1 MGSPEALPRFKCPP
15 DFVASCFAPGP
26 PFSLEVLQDPSKEV
40 LLIRA
45 PANFSPES
53 FEGQALPLSGSHT
66 VKLPQPNGAQKV
78 FGIQAALGRPP
89 SSARLLVP
97 SSHSQDRL
105 SCAPPFGGSL
115 TIAERHG
122 DPGAYPVLFLAA
134 RQAAPQIPEGLKQRF
149 VPFGGQKKRPALG
162 DAAEGAPRKK
172 QKKSKRRLYTPE
184 YMGEPQEEVPEME
197 ENGEESL
204 QELKSSN
211 ILAASQESSLSA
223 EDPSHKR
230 KKKKKKVKEEP
241 TESFLTEADSITHQP
256 QPEIP
261 LDSLTQQPGLALDFE
276 ASLEGNG
283 EVGEEK
289 KRKKKKKKEHMEEA
303 DSVTHQSQ
311 PEVILDSLTQHPG
324 LALDF
329 EVSLEGNGE
338 VGEEKKKKKKKKKEH
353 MEEADSV
360 THQSQSEMPL
370 DSLTQ
375 QSGLA
380 LDFEV
385 SLEGNGEVGEEK
397 KKKKKK
403 EKELMEEAPM
413 DIKEEPGLEESLED
427 VAKDSGHK
435 KKKKKKEKME
445 EETPPELGNGTVLE
459 MASIKDEPNEPANE
473 EPSEPNVPI
482 HKKKK
487 KKKVKEEEEEGGT
500 KQTEG
505 TALME
510 SSSLKEEETQNL
522 EQNMETPSQNHKK
535 KKKKKECKK
544 EED

>member
-1 MGSPEALPRFKCPP
+1 MGSPEALSRFKCPP

-45 PANFSPES
+45 PATFSPES

-66 VKLPQPNGAQKV
+66 VNLPQPNGAQKV
-78 FGIQAALGRPP
+78 FGIQAALGRP
-89 SSARLLVP
+89 SISARLLVP

-105 SCAPPFGGSL
+105 SCTPPFGGSL

-162 DAAEGAPRKK
+162 DAAEEPPRKK
-172 QKKSKRRLYTPE
+172 QKKSKRQLYTPE
-184 YMGEPQEEVPEME
+184 YMGEPQEEVPAME
-197 ENGEESL
+197 ENGEESS
-204 QELKSSN
+204 QELKSSDV
-211 ILAASQESSLSA
+211 LTASQESSLSA

-230 KKKKKKVKEEP
+230 KKKKKKKVKEEP
-241 TESFLTEADSITHQP
+241 TESFQTEADSITHQ
-256 QPEIP
+256 
-261 LDSLTQQPGLALDFE
+261 
-276 ASLEGNG
+276 
-283 EVGEEK
+283 
-289 KRKKKKKKEHMEEA
+289 
-303 DSVTHQSQ
+303 SQ
-311 PEVILDSLTQHPG
+311 PDICLDSLTQHPG

-329 EVSLEGNGE
+329 EVSLEGNGDVGE
-338 VGEEKKKKKKKKKEH
+338 EKKKKKKRKKEHMEEADSVMHQSQSEMPLDSLTQHPGLALDFEASLEGNGDVGEEKKKKKKKKKE
-353 MEEADSV
+353 
-360 THQSQSEMPL
+360 
-370 DSLTQ
+370 
-375 QSGLA
+375 
-380 LDFEV
+380 
-385 SLEGNGEVGEEK
+385 
-397 KKKKKK
+397 
-403 EKELMEEAPM
+403 LMEEAPM
-413 DIKEEPGLEESLED
+413 VIKEEPGLEESLED
-427 VAKDSGHK
+427 VAKASGHK

-445 EETPPELGNGTVLE
+445 QETPPELGNGTVLE

-473 EPSEPNVPI
+473 EPSEPNVLI

-487 KKKVKEEEEEGGT
+487 KKKAKEEEEEERT

-522 EQNMETPSQNHKK
+522 EQNMETPSQKHKK
-535 KKKKKECKK
+535 KKKKERKK

>member
-26 PFSLEVLQDPSKEV
+26 PFSLERLQDPSKEL

-45 PANFSPES
+45 PASFSPES

-78 FGIQAALGRPP
+78 FGIHAALGRPS

-162 DAAEGAPRKK
+162 DAAEEPPRKK
-172 QKKSKRRLYTPE
+172 QKKSKRQLYTPE
-184 YMGEPQEEVPEME
+184 YMGEPQEEVPAME

-204 QELKSSN
+204 QELKSSDV
-211 ILAASQESSLSA
+211 LAASQESSLSA

-256 QPEIP
+256 QPEVP

-311 PEVILDSLTQHPG
+311 
-324 LALDF
+324 
-329 EVSLEGNGE
+329 
-338 VGEEKKKKKKKKKEH
+338 
-353 MEEADSV
+353 
-360 THQSQSEMPL
+360 SEMPL

-385 SLEGNGEVGEEK
+385 SLEGNGEVGEEKKK

-473 EPSEPNVPI
+473 ETSEPNVYI

-487 KKKVKEEEEEGGT
+487 KKKAKEEEEEEGT

-510 SSSLKEEETQNL
+510 SSSLKEEEMQSL
-522 EQNMETPSQNHKK
+522 EQNMETPSQKHKK
-535 KKKKKECKK
+535 KKKKERKK